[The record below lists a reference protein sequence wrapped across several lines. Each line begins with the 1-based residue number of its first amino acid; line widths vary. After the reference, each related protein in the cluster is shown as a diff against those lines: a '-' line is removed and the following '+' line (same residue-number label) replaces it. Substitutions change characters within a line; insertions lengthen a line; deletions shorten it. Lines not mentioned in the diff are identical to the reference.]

1 MRVWGAVVVGT
12 LSLFA
17 AACDKV
23 APPPQPASLEEG
35 DRCFGDGNWNCA
47 AANYNGY
54 LKTYPNDPTVNARLA
69 IARTRAGHHKE
80 AIPFYQKAE
89 ELGVVT
95 YDLFASYALSL
106 DAVGDLDGAI
116 RANLKALEIV
126 PRLVDVRGNLANQ
139 LVRKGQT
146 KDAIELLEEF
156 DAFLKRKGE
165 DPYFTAQIASI
176 KAKAGETPKESYSR
190 PVNKGGPADRVG

>member
-1 MRVWGAVVVGT
+1 MRVRDLVLVGA
-12 LSLFA
+12 LSLLAIACEKA
-17 AACDKV
+17 A
-23 APPPQPASLEEG
+23 PPQPASLEEG
-35 DRCFGDGNWNCA
+35 NRCFGEGDWNCA
-47 AANYNGY
+47 GANYNGY

-80 AIPFYQKAE
+80 SIHFYQKAE

-95 YDLFASYALSL
+95 YDLYANYAVSL
-106 DAVGDLDGAI
+106 DAIGDLDGAI

-126 PRLVDVRGNLANQ
+126 PRLVDVRGSLANQ

-156 DAFLKRKGE
+156 DAYLKREGE
-165 DPYFTAQIASI
+165 APYFTAQIASI
-176 KAKAGETPKESYSR
+176 KEKAGEKRPETYSR